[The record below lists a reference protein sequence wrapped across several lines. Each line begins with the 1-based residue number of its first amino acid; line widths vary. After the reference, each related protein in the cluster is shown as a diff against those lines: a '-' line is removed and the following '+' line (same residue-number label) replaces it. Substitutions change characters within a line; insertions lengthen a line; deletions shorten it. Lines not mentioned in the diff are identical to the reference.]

1 MPVFTVEVP
10 DVAATI
16 HRQVIDSVVFNV
28 LRQMGLNE
36 ADVIYNGAYSN
47 AAQPNSTTGVTRDV
61 SFGSTEKVVVEAVEN
76 RDDEALNDRGMGLDY
91 QPPFFQNKFF
101 KIVFAPD
108 MARYT
113 VEVTIKRRALSRA
126 VVTAWANE
134 MRRKFAL
141 GRSVIETEA
150 SYHYKVPVPCLNL
163 LNDLH
168 SAMIAKID
176 DKFELLDLLTNGF
189 SKAVTVITNQSGEYQ
204 EYAVRNTLTR
214 ILCLFDPS
222 EEMEQEK
229 TDNESGA
236 WTASFR
242 FTFTYERPEAV
253 TCFFPVIL
261 NNTLLPPTWWQEYEM
276 PGISDMHQTIRNIY
290 IDAQDTISDTTPFAR
305 LPIYLPN
312 CDTPMIPAMGRD
324 PEEVSLIA
332 GYLELEPQ
340 EITPLIPL
348 FSLYELGN
356 VNFAPKVLA
365 YLKEAYQDANDGSNS
380 IVRVLVYQD
389 GHKLDPDMIQVDQD
403 LRVWGNFTGE
413 ITSVYRFAIT
423 TRRNWCF
430 LNDET
435 LEVIRRHPDF
445 ILDWVKDFH
454 PDIVDQHRD
463 KLTGDVIEYDDLDRL
478 ADQLSPNPD
487 STAAYYSS
495 DAHDIV
501 MLNVLNG
508 RIVSY
513 QPESR

>member
-1 MPVFTVEVP
+1 MPVFTVEIP
-10 DVAATI
+10 DVATTI

-28 LRQMGLNE
+28 LRQMGINK
-36 ADVIYNGAYSN
+36 ADVIYNSAYGN
-47 AAQPNSTTGVTRDV
+47 NAQPNATEGEQRDI
-61 SFGSTEKVVVEAVEN
+61 SFGASDKIVVEANEQ

-113 VEVTIKRRALSRA
+113 VETTITRRAASRA
-126 VVTAWANE
+126 IVTNWANE

-150 SYHYKVPVPCLNL
+150 SFHYNIPTPCLNL
-163 LNDLH
+163 LNALH
-168 SAMIAKID
+168 SAMVAKID
-176 DKFELLDLLTNGF
+176 DKFPLMDLLTNGF
-189 SKAVTVITNQSGEYQ
+189 ADAVTVIANQSGAYQ

-229 TDNESGA
+229 SDNNSGA
-236 WTASFR
+236 WTARFR

-253 TCFFPVIL
+253 TCFYPVIL
-261 NNTLLPPTWWQEYEM
+261 NNTLLPSEWWQEYEM
-276 PGISDMHQTIRNIY
+276 PGIDDMRNTIRNVY

-305 LPIYLPN
+305 LPIFLPN
-312 CDTPMIPAMGRD
+312 CDTPIIPPMGRD
-324 PEEVSLIA
+324 PDEISLVA

-348 FSLYELGN
+348 FSLTELGN
-356 VNFAPKVLA
+356 VSFTPKVLQ
-365 YLKEAYQDANDGSNS
+365 YLRETYQDNPDGSNS

-389 GHKLDPDMIQVDQD
+389 GHKLDPDQIHVDAE

-430 LNDET
+430 LSDEG
-435 LEVIRRHPDF
+435 LEVIRRHPGF
-445 ILDWVKDFH
+445 IYDWLKDFQ
-454 PDIVDQHRD
+454 PSLVDKYPQITESD
-463 KLTGDVIEYDDLDRL
+463 TMDYPLLDRL
-478 ADQLSPNPD
+478 ADALSPNPD
-487 STAAYYSS
+487 NTAAYYS
-495 DAHDIV
+495 DAAHDII

-508 RIVSY
+508 RILTH
-513 QPESR
+513 QPGTH

>member
-1 MPVFTVEVP
+1 MPVFTIEIP

-47 AAQPNSTTGVTRDV
+47 AAQPNSTNGVSRDI
-61 SFGSTEKVVVEAVEN
+61 SFGSTEKILVEAVED

-101 KIVFAPD
+101 KIIFAPD
-108 MARYT
+108 NARYN

-126 VVTAWANE
+126 VVSSWANE

-150 SYHYKVPVPCLNL
+150 SYHYKIPVTCLNL
-163 LNDLH
+163 LGALH
-168 SAMIAKID
+168 GAMIAKID
-176 DKFELLDLLTNGF
+176 EKFDLLDLLTNGF
-189 SKAVTVITNQSGEYQ
+189 AKSVTVISNQSGDYQ
-204 EYAVRNTLTR
+204 EYAVRSTINR
-214 ILCLFDPS
+214 ILCVFNPS
-222 EEMEQEK
+222 DEMEQEK

-236 WTASFR
+236 WTATFR
-242 FTFTYERPEAV
+242 FNFTYERPEAV

-261 NNTLLPPTWWQEYEM
+261 NNTLLPPEWWQEYEM
-276 PGISDMHQTIRNIY
+276 PGIGDMHQTIRNVY

-312 CDTPMIPAMGRD
+312 CDTPLIPPMGRD
-324 PEEVSLIA
+324 PDEVTLIA

-340 EITPLIPL
+340 EINPLIPL
-348 FSLYELGN
+348 FSLQELGN
-356 VNFAPKVLA
+356 VSFSPKVLQ
-365 YLKEAYQDANDGSNS
+365 YLKEAYQDATDGSNS
-380 IVRVLVYQD
+380 IIRVLIYQD
-389 GHKLDPDMIQVDQD
+389 GHVLDPEMIQVDQD

-430 LNDET
+430 LNDEA
-435 LEVIRRHPDF
+435 LEVIRRHPDYTY
-445 ILDWVKDFH
+445 DWLKDFH
-454 PDIVDQHRD
+454 PTLAD
-463 KLTGDVIEYDDLDRL
+463 KYQYLANQETMDYSDLDHL
-478 ADQLSPNPD
+478 ADTLSTNPD
-487 STAAYYSS
+487 MPANYLA
-495 DAHDIV
+495 DAHDII

-513 QPESR
+513 QPETR